1 MLGATLE
8 QAIQKHQQGQ
18 LTEAVGLYRQ
28 VLQQQPGNLDALRLM
43 SMLSGQLGDWNGA
56 MNLAQQAINLKPN
69 KAELHL
75 NLADILLS
83 TGQTD
88 AAITAIQKAIKI
100 DRRNLDAYLAL
111 GDAYQQ
117 KKEYDAA
124 IAQYQKALQLDRS
137 VPETYNNMA
146 NALLACGKPN
156 EAIQQYQKA
165 ISLRHAYP
173 EAHFNL
179 GNAYRQME
187 QYDLAIQA
195 YHTALALNPRFYQ
208 AYTMLGVAYKAAGS
222 IQEAQAAYQ
231 KALTLLPPTSQ
242 QAAVTLY
249 NLGNLYQDLR
259 QFDQAIACFEQSL
272 AIQPANP
279 GAMSNMAIS
288 LSEQGC
294 TEEAIQIYSKLAEQ
308 IPDYTIHRLNAALQL
323 PVIYQNQSEIAQW
336 RHRLEAAID
345 SLLQSDLNPID
356 ETSLN
361 SLAATGF
368 YLAYQGQA
376 DRLLQE
382 KIAQVFHKALGT
394 PQQHLN
400 QFLPL
405 ENRKAKIGFVSRHF
419 SAKHTIGKFMQ
430 GIIHQLS
437 RNQFDVVVFSIGS
450 ENPYQQTG
458 QEQAD
463 DRFYELSCRDL
474 SQARQ
479 AIQAESP
486 DILFYADLGMDPFT
500 YLLAHH
506 RLAPVQC
513 VTWGHPV
520 TTGLN
525 TIDYFLSSRLIEP
538 NEAQAHYT
546 EQLVLLENLPTY
558 YYRPPTEGITA
569 DRAAFGFETSDH
581 LYLCPQSLFKLHP
594 DFDAIIRG
602 ILERDPQGKVILLSH
617 YSDAVNQ
624 LLLKRFQHNMPEGVV
639 ERIRFLPR
647 LGQDQFMHLLA
658 CADVMLDPLH
668 FGGGNTTYEA
678 LALGVPIVH
687 WPGEFM
693 RGRVTT
699 GCYQKMQV
707 SDCIVHSAQAYIE
720 LAVRLGTDATERAR
734 ISQRI
739 LQTHAVLYEDRAVI
753 TELEQFFLNALQ
765 GAKGAYHA

>member
-1 MLGATLE
+1 MTSEMTRMASSNV
-8 QAIQKHQQGQ
+8 A
-18 LTEAVGLYRQ
+18 
-28 VLQQQPGNLDALRLM
+28 
-43 SMLSGQLGDWNGA
+43 S
-56 MNLAQQAINLKPN
+56 
-69 KAELHL
+69 
-75 NLADILLS
+75 
-83 TGQTD
+83 D
-88 AAITAIQKAIKI
+88 AASV
-100 DRRNLDAYLAL
+100 LS
-111 GDAYQQ
+111 
-117 KKEYDAA
+117 DAA
-124 IAQYQKALQLDRS
+124 AQAQDIRDCLQAVRIAPQSAD
-137 VPETYNNMA
+137 
-146 NALLACGKPN
+146 ACY
-156 EAIQQYQKA
+156 A
-165 ISLRHAYP
+165 
-173 EAHFNL
+173 L
-179 GNAYRQME
+179 GNAYRRANQLE
-187 QYDLAIQA
+187 SALDA
-195 YHTALALNPRFYQ
+195 YGKALQLNRGHYKTYSALAD
-208 AYTMLGVAYKAAGS
+208 MLVQLGRYPEALKYYSLALQTTPTPLENVDNLFRLGELYKRMRS
-222 IQEAQAAYQ
+222 
-231 KALTLLPPTSQ
+231 
-242 QAAVTLY
+242 
-249 NLGNLYQDLR
+249 
-259 QFDQAIACFEQSL
+259 FDQAIECYRYVLQL
-272 AIQPANP
+272 QPEHERALI
-279 GAMSNMAIS
+279 G
-288 LSEQGC
+288 LSQIYRQQGK
-294 TEEAIQIYSKLAEQ
+294 TEEAIQLYDRMLSFKQDDPGILISKALSLPIVYQSLQEIEDWRNRVSKQIDALLEKKWNTKQSLALHGSTFYLGYQAKNDRELVERIGRVFQ
-308 IPDYTIHRLNAALQL
+308 EIL
-323 PVIYQNQSEIAQW
+323 PTYEIA
-336 RHRLEAAID
+336 
-345 SLLQSDLNPID
+345 
-356 ETSLN
+356 
-361 SLAATGF
+361 
-368 YLAYQGQA
+368 
-376 DRLLQE
+376 
-382 KIAQVFHKALGT
+382 
-394 PQQHLN
+394 N
-400 QFLPL
+400 Q
-405 ENRKAKIGFVSRHF
+405 KSHAKPRIGIVSRYLGGG
-419 SAKHTIGKFMQ
+419 HTIIKFMQ
-430 GIIHQLS
+430 GMIENLS
-437 RNQFDVVVFSIGS
+437 RDQFQVMTFSIGRDHCFLPLGKA
-450 ENPYQQTG
+450 NPEDRHLILPTDDIEKAAALIRKQQ
-458 QEQAD
+458 
-463 DRFYELSCRDL
+463 
-474 SQARQ
+474 
-479 AIQAESP
+479 P
-486 DILFYADLGMDPFT
+486 DILLYADIGMNIT
-500 YLLAHH
+500 SYCLAAM

-558 YYRPPTEGITA
+558 YYCPPTEGITA
-569 DRAAFGFETSDH
+569 DRAAFGLETSDH